1 MADQTQR
8 LQVIKSR
15 VEKAKAQRASAEGQL
30 KALEQQKEQIVT
42 EMTALGV
49 TPETIAARI
58 SELDVQINEDL
69 NLAESIIP
77 ADIV

>member
-8 LQVIKSR
+8 LQTIKAR
-15 VEKAKAQRASAEGQL
+15 VEKAKAARASAEGQL
-30 KALEQQKEQIVT
+30 KALEQQKEQIVA

-58 SELDVQINEDL
+58 SELDVQINDDL
-69 NLAESIIP
+69 TLAESFIP